1 MRTTNFEVG
10 LLNGGYTTCYNNQFN
25 QTGRDVF
32 KRIQVTKEDKNKLE
46 SSHWDHSRS
55 WSQNFRTE

>member
-10 LLNGGYTTCYNNQFN
+10 LLNGGYTTNYNNQFSA
-25 QTGRDVF
+25 RDPF

>member
-10 LLNGGYTTCYNNQFN
+10 LLNGGYTTCYNNQFA
-25 QTGRDVF
+25 GKDGIRRV
-32 KRIQVTKEDKNKLE
+32 QVTKDDKNRLE

-55 WSQNFRTE
+55 WS